1 MRNIIAII
9 LFGMAATA
17 SAQPNRDLP
26 QNRQKQ
32 TESER
37 YQARNQLADVRLD
50 ASGGRALI
58 QLSPTTRPIDY
69 LELRAGRTPIT
80 LVDVEVQFADGT
92 SIRTG
97 DRGRVEPFEGRV
109 INLPRHSS
117 AVVAL
122 IPTYRASSHY
132 GARLQVF
139 GVPEHHGRRAARRW
153 SHERSWGR

>member
-17 SAQPNRDLP
+17 SAQPNRYLP

-32 TESER
+32 TETER
-37 YQARNQLADVRLD
+37 YEPRNQLADVRLD
-50 ASGGRALI
+50 PSGGSAVI
-58 QLSPTTRPIDY
+58 QLPQTTRPIDY
-69 LELRAGRTPIT
+69 LELRAGRAAIT

-92 SIRTG
+92 SMHTG

-117 AVVAL
+117 SVVAVV
-122 IPTYRASSHY
+122 PTYRTWSHR

-139 GVPEHHGRRAARRW
+139 GVPEHHGWRAARRW
-153 SHERSWGR
+153 NR